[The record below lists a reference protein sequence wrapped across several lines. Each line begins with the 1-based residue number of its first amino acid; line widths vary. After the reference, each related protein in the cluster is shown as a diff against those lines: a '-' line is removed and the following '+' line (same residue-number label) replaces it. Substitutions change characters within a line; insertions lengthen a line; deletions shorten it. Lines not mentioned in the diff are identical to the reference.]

1 MRDLIIIKKERIIF
15 LLLESYISIGFK
27 IKDLIEID
35 NRKIIESIYFDFNN
49 VKIEFFLDLFI
60 GLK

>member
-15 LLLESYISIGFK
+15 LLLESYISISFK

>member
-27 IKDLIEID
+27 IKDLIKID

>member
-35 NRKIIESIYFDFNN
+35 NCKVIESIYFDFNN